1 MIKTVGDLRKILTDL
16 DDDFELDIRIKK
28 EIPKKELM
36 EMSYPYPWSM
46 IDGYLEFQDIGYSDK
61 RLCIGVYENLESE
74 NVL

>member
-16 DDDFELDIRIKK
+16 DDDFELDIRIMK

>member
-1 MIKTVGDLRKILTDL
+1 M
-16 DDDFELDIRIKK
+16 K

-36 EMSYPYPWSM
+36 KMSYPYPWSM

-74 NVL
+74 NIL